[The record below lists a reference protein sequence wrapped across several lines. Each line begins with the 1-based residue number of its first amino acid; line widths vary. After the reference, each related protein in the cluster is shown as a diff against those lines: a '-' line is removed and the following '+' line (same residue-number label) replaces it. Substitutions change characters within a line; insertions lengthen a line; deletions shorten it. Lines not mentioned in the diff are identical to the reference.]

1 MRSKYL
7 NMVYDG
13 WKVLSAVNTKGG
25 HKSFILVQKL
35 HEKISFMT
43 LRDSQLSKVASAQ
56 TSMKEIVFGKLY
68 QLSKNIR
75 QIQNSITTF

>member
-7 NMVYDG
+7 NMIYDG

-25 HKSFILVQKL
+25 HKSFILGQKL
-35 HEKISFMT
+35 QEKIYFMT
-43 LRDSQLSKVASAQ
+43 LRDSQLSK
-56 TSMKEIVFGKLY
+56 IVKNQIPMSKVVLGKLY

-75 QIQNSITTF
+75 QIQNSITTL

>member
-7 NMVYDG
+7 NMIYDG

-25 HKSFILVQKL
+25 HKSFILGQKL
-35 HEKISFMT
+35 QEKIYFMT
-43 LRDSQLSKVASAQ
+43 LRDSQLSKIVKNQIPMS
-56 TSMKEIVFGKLY
+56 KVVFGKLY

>member
-25 HKSFILVQKL
+25 HKSFILGQKL
-35 HEKISFMT
+35 KGKLFFMT
-43 LRDSQLSKVASAQ
+43 LRDSQLSKVVNNQIPMS
-56 TSMKEIVFGKLY
+56 KVVFGKLY

-75 QIQNSITTF
+75 QVQNSITTF

>member
-7 NMVYDG
+7 NKIYDG

-25 HKSFILVQKL
+25 HKSFILGQKL
-35 HEKISFMT
+35 QGKLFFMT
-43 LRDSQLSKVASAQ
+43 LRDSQLSKVVNNQIPMS
-56 TSMKEIVFGKLY
+56 KVVLGKLY

-75 QIQNSITTF
+75 QVQNSITTF